1 MACAIGLDDTFYFM
15 ISAEPTKNL
24 QFPLVPILKLVRE
37 IPTSRVLLTFSSTHR
52 PNTSINTPSIHTNR
66 CSTIKWCTLFGMEC
80 DNSVICTFTEH
91 WEARKSYSCFEMT
104 TRLTYGNVHF
114 THIIPTRELVASIV
128 SPPPQFLIVDRIW
141 SWSSLPPP
149 HQDLDMVTESSI
161 HLCAQCPCQWPS
173 YLLLLKSQSP
183 QVYTLSRHS

>member
-1 MACAIGLDDTFYFM
+1 MIHFISWFQPNPQKTFSSPSSLY
-15 ISAEPTKNL
+15 
-24 QFPLVPILKLVRE
+24 LVPILKLVRE
-37 IPTSRVLLTFSSTHR
+37 IPTNRVLLTFSSTHR

-80 DNSVICTFTEH
+80 DNSVICTFTKH

-114 THIIPTRELVASIV
+114 THIIQTYTGTRSKHSI
-128 SPPPQFLIVDRIW
+128 PPPQFLIVDHIW
-141 SWSSLPPP
+141 SWSSLPAP

-161 HLCAQCPCQWPS
+161 HLWPS

-183 QVYTLSRHS
+183 QIYTLSRHS

>member
-128 SPPPQFLIVDRIW
+128 SPPHSFSSSTVFGVGLPSHRRIRTLTW
-141 SWSSLPPP
+141 SLSPPYICVPNVRVSDHHISYCLSLKV
-149 HQDLDMVTESSI
+149 HKFIL
-161 HLCAQCPCQWPS
+161 
-173 YLLLLKSQSP
+173 
-183 QVYTLSRHS
+183 